1 MKEAR
6 LIVVVDDLDFESR
19 DVTFEAKVFNKY
31 GTFDWIA
38 NNSIEDLG
46 YAYLHCNFL
55 DKVALTITLRMNL
68 SYIDMHEQHLQKGM
82 FVRVNFL
89 GISSKSKKGFE
100 KDDMHVVITIELRTI
115 LSLIHAFQ
123 LELIPMFFHMDSIK
137 KFISFIQSWKST
149 TIVVII
155 IGGKGV
161 KDNKGENQLL
171 TIDGEGEFDQDVFN
185 FDNNFI
191 LEYEQL
197 HSMEANTQ
205 WI

>member
-1 MKEAR
+1 
-6 LIVVVDDLDFESR
+6 
-19 DVTFEAKVFNKY
+19 
-31 GTFDWIA
+31 
-38 NNSIEDLG
+38 
-46 YAYLHCNFL
+46 
-55 DKVALTITLRMNL
+55 
-68 SYIDMHEQHLQKGM
+68 
-82 FVRVNFL
+82 
-89 GISSKSKKGFE
+89 
-100 KDDMHVVITIELRTI
+100 
-115 LSLIHAFQ
+115 
-123 LELIPMFFHMDSIK
+123 MDSIK
-137 KFISFIQSWKST
+137 KFRSFIQSSKST

-171 TIDGEGEFDQDVFN
+171 IVDGEGEFDQDVFN